1 MKRWVA
7 MIIRWWLT
15 MELSVQQMV
24 NQTKN
29 ENILNSE
36 DVTDITDIQQ
46 NTDQSPS
53 HSKRGLLK

>member
-1 MKRWVA
+1 
-7 MIIRWWLT
+7 

>member
-15 MELSVQQMV
+15 MELSVQQIV

-53 HSKRGLLK
+53 HSKRGLLQ

>member
-53 HSKRGLLK
+53 HSKRGLLQ